1 MKKSSTISGTGV
13 DLNLN
18 YLKEISDGSA
28 EFMVEMLDIFM
39 SQTPIYL
46 QELESALNEKNY
58 VVVAEIAHKIRPTFT
73 FIGFDHATEVMA
85 QLEQLA
91 RSEQDFDLIV
101 TAYQE
106 LKPQLESVFVRLTEV
121 KKELGA

>member
-13 DLNLN
+13 DLNLS
-18 YLKEISDGSA
+18 YLKEISDGST
-28 EFMVEMLDIFM
+28 EFMLEMLDIFM

-46 QELESALNEKNY
+46 QELESALSDKNY

-85 QLEQLA
+85 QIEHLA
-91 RSEQDFDLIV
+91 RSEQNFDLIV
-101 TAYQE
+101 KTYQQ
-106 LKPQLESVFVRLTEV
+106 LKPQMESVFERLNEL
-121 KKELGA
+121 KKEFGT